1 MAILDL
7 NEADV
12 VEAAK
17 KQPQETTLAAEC
29 TSRHLR
35 TAEQAL
41 VNVSMDQGVEISQ
54 DVRLST
60 VMRKATESVKH
71 AALALINKMK
81 TSRLY
86 GTLEYAF
93 AEDMSLNRALHGFLH
108 LYATHFSDLERD
120 AIWNVGLPD
129 SHATGPNVTHDG
141 SL

>member
-71 AALALINKMK
+71 NCP
-81 TSRLY
+81 RLDQQN
-86 GTLEYAF
+86 
-93 AEDMSLNRALHGFLH
+93 EDF
-108 LYATHFSDLERD
+108 T
-120 AIWNVGLPD
+120 AIW
-129 SHATGPNVTHDG
+129 HT
-141 SL
+141 